1 MLSFPENLNYRG
13 KLVIFFWGGS
23 RLSLPVSPTLYTLSL
38 VEDSSNTG
46 RCTLN
51 TMTVDLQI
59 PEIFKKIIE
68 YVVIG
73 VSVAVTHTL
82 GNTSSIALAIDN
94 CLALIS
100 SHKLHEHI

>member
-1 MLSFPENLNYRG
+1 MLHF
-13 KLVIFFWGGS
+13 
-23 RLSLPVSPTLYTLSL
+23 SLHCTLG

-59 PEIFKKIIE
+59 PEILKNIIE

-73 VSVAVTHTL
+73 ASVAVTHKL
-82 GNTSSIALAIDN
+82 GIFMLF
-94 CLALIS
+94 LLWGG
-100 SHKLHEHI
+100 